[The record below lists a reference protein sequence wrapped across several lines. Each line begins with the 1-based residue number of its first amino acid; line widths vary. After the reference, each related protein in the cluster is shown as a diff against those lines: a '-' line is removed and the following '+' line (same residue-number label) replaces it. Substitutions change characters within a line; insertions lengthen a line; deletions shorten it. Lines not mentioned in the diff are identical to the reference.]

1 MKKIP
6 VLFFIVCFSFGFSQ
20 NINFTKDKLDH
31 LNTFN
36 LDNKSRAFIIYQNGK
51 IINEKYFGT
60 KIINKQPFDKNSN
73 WYWASAGKSLTAVLI
88 GIAQQEKIVSI
99 NDPVSKY
106 LGKWTAMKKE
116 DEDQITIKN
125 LLSMT
130 SGLDYIKDQNCQSAD
145 CFLDKNKAGTFWY
158 YDTSAYSQLAKV
170 IEKASHKS
178 IDQYTSEKLSGSGI
192 SGKWMKYENGL
203 IFFSNAESFLQF
215 GKLVLNKGNLNAKN
229 YYKYDDYFMQMTAS
243 SQEINPSYGY
253 LWWLNGKEKIR
264 IPGME
269 TLFAQSLVPDAPK
282 DMFCALGKNGQILDI
297 IPSQN
302 LIIIRMGENPAAF
315 ENVIKFHRDLWNKI
329 LE

>member
-6 VLFFIVCFSFGFSQ
+6 FLFFIVCFSLGFSQ
-20 NINFTKDKLDH
+20 NINFTKDKLDK

-51 IINEKYFGT
+51 MINEKYFGT
-60 KIINKQPFDKNSN
+60 KIINKQAFDKNSN

-88 GIAQQEKIVSI
+88 GIAQQEKILNI

-106 LGKWTAMKKE
+106 LGKWTTLKKE
-116 DEDQITIKN
+116 DEDQITVKN
-125 LLSMT
+125 LLAMT
-130 SGLDYIKDQNCQSAD
+130 SGLDYVKDQKCQSPD
-145 CFLDKNKAGTFWY
+145 CFLYKNKAGTFWY

-170 IEKASHKS
+170 IENASHKS
-178 IDQYTSEKLSGSGI
+178 IDQYTSEKLSGSGV

-203 IFFSNAESFLQF
+203 VFFSNTESFLQF

-229 YYKYDDYFMQMTAS
+229 YYKYDDYFMQMTS
-243 SQEINPSYGY
+243 PSQEINPSYGY

-269 TLFAQSLVPDAPK
+269 TSFDQSLVPDAPK